1 MKRIGLSTS
10 FAVTALVAA
19 MSTASVAGA
28 GVTDEDILNDQM
40 STDDV
45 VTNGLGVQGQRF
57 SPLTKLNS
65 DNVQELRPV
74 WSFSFGGEKQRG
86 QESQPMVKDGVM
98 YVTGSYS
105 RVFAVDVKTGE
116 ERRSLPRGSRAH
128 CVLGCP
134 TGDP

>member
-1 MKRIGLSTS
+1 MKRIGLSTG

-19 MSTASVAGA
+19 MSTASIAQA

-40 STDDV
+40 TTEDV

-86 QESQPMVKDGVM
+86 QESQPMVIWVASNTQNLV
-98 YVTGSYS
+98 VT
-105 RVFAVDVKTGE
+105 VINAHTQPAQ
-116 ERRSLPRGSRAH
+116 RRGI
-128 CVLGCP
+128 
-134 TGDP
+134 